1 MEVTIVKVTYIKLEN
16 VAGLAVGIG
25 KESMEIDFKNSNNRI
40 VAIRARNA
48 KGKTTL
54 LSSISPF
61 AYVTSLD
68 ERSSIPY
75 ITRGKDGYKEI
86 HYQDG
91 KDEYVI
97 KHYFKHSKDTHT
109 VKSYFM
115 KNGEEL
121 NENGNVTSF
130 NACVETYL
138 GLTQEM
144 MRLVRIGTNVNSF
157 ITLTPAKRKEYIGK
171 LIEEIETYLSIYKK
185 INEDIRV
192 VKGMLQANNT
202 NLYNCHISDPVV
214 EQENL
219 RKLEKEI
226 KRYEKERD
234 DVLSKVAKLNALMK
248 GNDVNELR
256 RRLHEAEA
264 AMSGFNKLST
274 AIKDENLESTTIE
287 DLIKERMKLD
297 QQKID
302 TQSVINSNRLMID
315 SLLQQIERSE
325 VNIKRIT
332 SDTDIQAI
340 SIAWKDIVNKINS
353 IPNEVKEFKPLG
365 SSSQEVFQVLS
376 RLQTFN
382 QIGQM
387 IYTLGNKP
395 LNTYIRLK
403 RNGTSVDRW
412 LKDQAK
418 RAMSRMNDAD
428 LKELINKVFQSD
440 TIISPNCDEEYK
452 ECPFYRFSD
461 TILRIKDKYEDD
473 MYTDEE
479 LRSIQVISNNV
490 DTILNEVDR
499 LLLIQFPDSVKDNM
513 REKIIL
519 DRMDHHLTFFE
530 LDVLQSYLSILR
542 EYELYVEYS
551 KKAAE
556 YEHQL
561 RVYQKSGVDS
571 YLQEIAHQ
579 KDTIEK
585 YRSNISE
592 LQKTV
597 YTLDSGLQRID
608 SKIALLTKFQESVKH
623 RSIYEQTIKSTKAIL
638 EPMESAEHELI
649 SLNFQ
654 QQHIENLIASTRND
668 HNALEMKLMTYNR
681 LLKESK
687 VLSQK
692 NNELTMILDAVSTKK
707 GIPVYYM
714 KHYLAKIQKLSND
727 LLQLIYGDEFQ
738 LAAFNVTPDTF
749 EVPYIKN
756 GKKIPDIKYA
766 SQSEIALSTMALSFA
781 LANSATDRYNI
792 LLLDE
797 IDGGLDDTNRSA
809 FLDMLRMQMQTLQAE
824 QVFIISQ
831 NLGQMANIPMDCI
844 DLSDVGMKSPLQH
857 IIYEA

>member
-1 MEVTIVKVTYIKLEN
+1 MKVTYLKLEN

-25 KESMEIDFKNSNNRI
+25 KESIEIDFTKSRNRI

-68 ERSSIPY
+68 DRSSIPY

-121 NENGNVTSF
+121 NENGNVSTF
-130 NACVETYL
+130 NSCVEMYL
-138 GLTQEM
+138 GLNQEM
-144 MRLVRIGTNVNSF
+144 MRLIRIGTNVNSF

-192 VKGMLQANNT
+192 VKTMLQANNT
-202 NLYNCHISDPVV
+202 NLYNCHITDPVV
-214 EQENL
+214 EQDKLNN
-219 RKLEKEI
+219 LEKDI

-234 DVLSKVAKLNALMK
+234 EVLSKIAKLNALTK
-248 GNDVNELR
+248 GNDIDVLR

-264 AMSGFNKLST
+264 AMQEFDKLSNAMKAEKLENIT
-274 AIKDENLESTTIE
+274 VEELIKD
-287 DLIKERMKLD
+287 RMKLD
-297 QQKID
+297 QKKID

-315 SLLQQIERSE
+315 QLLQQIERSE
-325 VNIKRIT
+325 MNIKRIT

-340 SIAWKDIVNKINS
+340 TNAWKDMVFNLEHTPS
-353 IPNEVKEFKPLG
+353 EVRDFKSLG
-365 SSSQEVFQVLS
+365 SNSEEVFQVLS

-382 QIGQM
+382 QISQM

-395 LNTYIRLK
+395 LNTYIKLR

-412 LKDQAK
+412 LKEQAK
-418 RAMSRMNDAD
+418 RAMSRLNDAD
-428 LKELINKVFQSD
+428 LKELFNKVFQND
-440 TIISPNCDEEYK
+440 VAITPNCDDEYK
-452 ECPFYRFSD
+452 DCPFFRFSD
-461 TILRIKDKYEDD
+461 TLLRIKDKYEDD
-473 MYTDEE
+473 MYSDED
-479 LRSIQVISNNV
+479 LRAIQVISNNV
-490 DTILNEVDR
+490 DTVLNELDR
-499 LLLIQFPDSVKDNM
+499 LMNIKFPESVKDNM
-513 REKIIL
+513 REKVLL
-519 DRMDHHLTFFE
+519 DRMDHHLPFFD
-530 LDVLQSYLSILR
+530 LDTLQTYLSILR
-542 EYELYVEYS
+542 EWELYTQRVQ
-551 KKAAE
+551 KAKE
-556 YEHQL
+556 YEYQL
-561 RVYQKSGVDS
+561 KVYQKSGVDN
-571 YLQEIAHQ
+571 YIAEIARQ
-579 KDTIEK
+579 KEMIEK
-585 YRSNISE
+585 YRSDVEEMKKGIYVIDIE
-592 LQKTV
+592 LQRV
-597 YTLDSGLQRID
+597 D
-608 SKIALLTKFQESVKH
+608 SKIALVTKFQESSKH
-623 RSIYEQTIKSTKAIL
+623 RSIYDQTVKATKAIL
-638 EPMESAEHELI
+638 EPMESAEHERMT
-649 SLNFQ
+649 LNFQ
-654 QQHIENLIASTRND
+654 QQHLENMIASCRND
-668 HNALEMKLMTYNR
+668 HRILEMKLVTYNR

-687 VLSQK
+687 MLSQK
-692 NNELTMILDAVSTKK
+692 NNELTMILEAVSTKK

-727 LLQLIYGDEFQ
+727 LLELIYGDEFQ

-749 EVPYIKN
+749 EVPYVKN

-781 LANSATDRYNI
+781 LANSATDKYNI

-809 FLDMLRMQMQTLQAE
+809 FLDMLRMQMDTLNAE